1 MNKSWLRLGAVAL
14 AAAFS
19 LPAFLTPAAAAVLPL
34 AWQEGEAEKS
44 GEEPAQEPQTPEE
57 KLAAWQQDYQEQMTK
72 FSQAARAA
80 KTPEER
86 AEVMKLQPRPMEF
99 VDKFMELAQENP
111 KTPIAAKALVWVAMN
126 GRGTPASAEATKR
139 LLEDHPD
146 SLEIG
151 TVVQMLGMGMPDP
164 GNETLLRKVIETSPH
179 AEVQAKATF
188 SLANLLKQ
196 MIDFKGRMDADPQ
209 MAEAMSRS
217 LPKPSLEYL
226 QAIGTEAN
234 PLDKLNGRIEELYQK
249 IVDEY
254 PDVKLGNRTLGKVA
268 EGALFEMRYLSIGKI
283 APDIE
288 GKDFDEVA
296 FKLSDYRGKIVVL
309 DFWGD
314 W

>member
-1 MNKSWLRLGAVAL
+1 MKLSWLKLGAMAL
-14 AAAFS
+14 AVATGT
-19 LPAFLTPAAAAVLPL
+19 PAFLTTSAAAMRPAVL
-34 AWQEGEAEKS
+34 QEGEAEKS
-44 GEEPAQEPQTPEE
+44 GEEPAQEPETPEE
-57 KLAAWQQDYQEQMTK
+57 KLAAWQKDYQEQMMK

-86 AEVMKLQPRPMEF
+86 AEVMKLQPKPMEF
-99 VDKFMELAQENP
+99 VDKFIGLAKENP

-126 GRGTPASAEATKR
+126 GRGTPASAEATKL

-151 TVVQMLGMGMPDP
+151 TIVQMLGMGMPDP
-164 GNETLLRKVIETSPH
+164 SNETLLQKVIQTSPH
-179 AEVQAKATF
+179 DEVKAKATF

-196 MIDFKGRMDADPQ
+196 MIDFKGRMDSDPQ

-217 LPKPSLEYL
+217 LPKPAMEYL
-226 QAIGTEAN
+226 QSIGTEAN

-249 IVDEY
+249 IVDNY
-254 PDVKLGNRTLGKVA
+254 PDVKLGNRTMGKVA
-268 EGALFEMRYLSIGKI
+268 EGALFEMRYLSVGKV

>member
-1 MNKSWLRLGAVAL
+1 MNSSWLRLGAVAI

-57 KLAAWQQDYQEQMTK
+57 KLAAWQQEYSEQMMK

-99 VDKFMELAQENP
+99 VDKFMGLAKENP

-126 GRGTPASAEATKR
+126 GRGTPASAEAAKQ

-146 SLEIG
+146 SQEIG

-164 GNETLLRKVIETSPH
+164 NNEALLQKVIETSPH
-179 AEVQAKATF
+179 DEVKAKATF
-188 SLANLLKQ
+188 SMANLLKQ
-196 MIDFKGRMDADPQ
+196 MIDFKGRMDSDPQ
-209 MAEAMSRS
+209 VAEAMSRS

-249 IVDEY
+249 IVDNY

>member
-1 MNKSWLRLGAVAL
+1 MNSSWLRLGAVAI

-57 KLAAWQQDYQEQMTK
+57 KLAAWQQEYSEQM
-72 FSQAARAA
+72 
-80 KTPEER
+80 
-86 AEVMKLQPRPMEF
+86 MKLQPRPMEF
-99 VDKFMELAQENP
+99 VDKFMGLAKENP

-126 GRGTPASAEATKR
+126 GRGTPASAEAAKQ

-146 SLEIG
+146 SQEIG

-164 GNETLLRKVIETSPH
+164 NNEALLQKVIETSPH
-179 AEVQAKATF
+179 DEVKAKATF
-188 SLANLLKQ
+188 SMANLLKQ
-196 MIDFKGRMDADPQ
+196 MIDFKGRMDSDPQ
-209 MAEAMSRS
+209 VAEAMSRS

-249 IVDEY
+249 IVDNY